1 MGASAFRLSLSV
13 ATATDPALA
22 DASSAATPAPDI
34 ARETR
39 TAVQQSATSQEQQQ
53 RLTRAAAIRIWR
65 QHRAYL
71 YALGLRWLRGD
82 RVEAEDA
89 VADVI
94 YKASLALGRS
104 YHGIANERA
113 WLTRVLHNRCI
124 DVHRSRNGV
133 RPLDN
138 VADYQEAS
146 DAAISASDRSAEEL
160 LLNKEL
166 GQVMRRALAELPSTL
181 RGPITMRLLNDESYS
196 TISEAFCISEVNA
209 RKRIQQAREMLQRRL
224 QIYLRGEDGRIA
236 VPRPVRQPPRRGN
249 GSGKS

>member
-1 MGASAFRLSLSV
+1 LGASAFRLSLSE
-13 ATATDPALA
+13 ATADPALP
-22 DASSAATPAPDI
+22 DASSAATSAPDI
-34 ARETR
+34 ARENL
-39 TAVQQSATSQEQQQ
+39 AALPQSGASQEQQ
-53 RLTRAAAIRIWR
+53 RLTRAAATRIWQ

-71 YALGLRWLRGD
+71 YALSLRWLRGD

-104 YHGIANERA
+104 SHDIANERA

-133 RPLDN
+133 RPLDTVTN
-138 VADYQEAS
+138 HQEAVDTATS
-146 DAAISASDRSAEEL
+146 ESDRSAEEL
-160 LLNKEL
+160 LLNREL
-166 GQVMRRALAELPSTL
+166 GQVMRRALAELPSAL

-196 TISEAFCISEVNA
+196 TISETFHISEVNA

-224 QIYLRGEDGRIA
+224 QIYLRGDDGRIA
-236 VPRPVRQPPRRGN
+236 GAGMVRRPTRPGN
-249 GSGKS
+249 GDSKS

>member
-1 MGASAFRLSLSV
+1 LGASAFRLSLSA
-13 ATATDPALA
+13 ATAADPALP
-22 DASSAATPAPDI
+22 DAPSAATPALDI
-34 ARETR
+34 ARKNQ
-39 TAVQQSATSQEQQQ
+39 AVLPQPAASQEQQ
-53 RLTRAAAIRIWR
+53 RLTRAAATRIWQ
-65 QHRAYL
+65 QHRTYL
-71 YALGLRWLRGD
+71 YALSLRWLRGD

-133 RPLDN
+133 RPLDA
-138 VADYQEAS
+138 VANHQEAGN
-146 DAAISASDRSAEEL
+146 AATSGSDRSAEEL
-160 LLNKEL
+160 FLNKEL
-166 GQVMRRALAELPSTL
+166 GEVMRRALAELPSTL

-196 TISEAFCISEVNA
+196 TISETFRISEANA

-224 QIYLRGEDGRIA
+224 QIYLRGDDGRIA
-236 VPRPVRQPPRRGN
+236 ARGPVRRPARPGN
-249 GSGKS
+249 GDGKS